1 MSLSSWIR
9 DYIFNPLAAAG
20 RRYSWWPYMAFV
32 ISMALFG
39 LWHGAKWTYVVY
51 GVYHGVVLVLHR
63 VGLQLK
69 RRIPVRLP
77 KSWGAFLSWG
87 ATFLLIAVGFIFFR
101 ANDLT
106 QAWTML
112 RTVVTPAA
120 YGHFA
125 MPRSFYALI
134 VISAVGYFAVIAG
147 QSVLLAWRER
157 YREAQGEQGAQA
169 AATRLGLID
178 NCTVAVGLAYE
189 FLAARLWWWF
199 APALSVLAAYVG
211 LVVYTR
217 ESVIAITP
225 FIYTLF

>member
-9 DYIFNPLAAAG
+9 DYVFNPLAAAG
-20 RRYSWWPYMAFV
+20 RRYSWWPYLAFV

-39 LWHGAKWTYVVY
+39 LWHGAKWTYIIY

-63 VGLQLK
+63 VGQQLK

-77 KSWGAFLSWG
+77 KSGGAFLSWG
-87 ATFLLIAVGFIFFR
+87 ATFLLMAVGFIFFR

-112 RTVVTPAA
+112 GTIVTPVA

-134 VISAVGYFAVIAG
+134 VLSAVGYFGVIVG
-147 QSVLLAWRER
+147 QSILLAWRER
-157 YREAQGEQGAQA
+157 YRVGQDEQGVQTA
-169 AATRLGLID
+169 AARFGFIG
-178 NCTVAVGLAYE
+178 NCTVAIGGVCE
-189 FLAARLWWWF
+189 FLVTTLWWWF

-211 LVVYTR
+211 LVIYTR